1 MTNKGE
7 SIQQMKKVKLTVI
20 WTVVMLV
27 WFIICNI
34 GGALFV
40 KKIALNHFNESMKG
54 YSSKIV
60 FPLEEPTDEKAA
72 IHNSSIMLRRSILS
86 NDTLESIHPFWYSAF
101 FANYTIDESYI
112 FKNKDGETDFS
123 EGIFAHVYLDKKEG
137 MDPHKNGL
145 GLIDVRKLAQNDGI
159 DDIRDALADNSGA
172 VVKVDRYALDG
183 YEVIPASLTVT
194 DSQGQTIITKE
205 FPAKGELIDSDDTFI
220 YNDSN
225 ISNNSPHDL
234 YMKIVTAQQGERP
247 CDKAAK
253 SLAASIPFDKNEY
266 SKGKTSYGIT
276 RVNYAYTEVNDGHA
290 MIFTY
295 TLNYRQGVAFHMAV
309 FGVIFTLIF
318 VLVCRRRR

>member
-7 SIQQMKKVKLTVI
+7 SIQQMKKAKLTVI

-34 GGALFV
+34 AGAVLL
-40 KKIALNHFNESMKG
+40 KKIALNDFNESMKG
-54 YSSKIV
+54 YSSKVV
-60 FPLEEPTDEKAA
+60 FPLEEPTDKKTAT
-72 IHNSSIMLRRSILS
+72 HNSSIMMSRSILS
-86 NDTLESIHPFWYSAF
+86 NDTLESIHPFWYSAV

-123 EGIFAHVYLDKKEG
+123 EGIFAPVYLDKKEG

-159 DDIRDALADNSGA
+159 DDIRDALADNTEVLVS
-172 VVKVDRYALDG
+172 VDRYALDG

-194 DSQGQTIITKE
+194 DRQGKTIITRE
-205 FPAKGELIDSDDTFI
+205 FPAKGELTDSDDAFI
-220 YNDSN
+220 F
-225 ISNNSPHDL
+225 NNSYIDKRHCL
-234 YMKIVTAQQGERP
+234 YAKIVTAQRGERP
-247 CDKAAK
+247 CDRAAK

-276 RVNYAYTEVNDGHA
+276 RVNYSYTEVTDGHA

-295 TLNYRQGVAFHMAV
+295 TVNYRKGVAFHMAV

-318 VLVCRRRR
+318 ALVCRRRRR